1 MSEISFPDPLYCE
14 SDCIA
19 IGGSL
24 SMERLYLAYTNGIFP
39 WYNEG
44 EEIHWYCPDP
54 RFVLFLKEIIISKS
68 MKKYFKRD
76 IFKITYDKA
85 FDQVIGQCQQINRN
99 GQDGTWITK
108 EMKQAYLELHKL
120 ELAHSVEVWDK
131 KGQLVG
137 GLYGVQIGKIFYG
150 ESMFSLV
157 SDASKFAF
165 ISLCKKL
172 EKANFNLIDCQV
184 YTNHLASLGARYISK
199 EVFLNLCRSE
209 TS

>member
-1 MSEISFPDPLYCE
+1 MSEISFPDPLYCA

-24 SMERLYLAYTNGIFP
+24 SIERLYLAYSNGIFP

-44 EEIHWYCPDP
+44 EEVHWYCPDP
-54 RFVLFLKEIIISKS
+54 RFVLFPKDIVVAKS

-76 IFKITYDKA
+76 IFKISYNKM
-85 FDQVIGQCQQINRN
+85 FDEVIDYCQQINRK

-108 EMKQAYLELHKL
+108 EMKEAYSKLHKL
-120 ELAHSVEVWDK
+120 GIAHSVEVWDK
-131 KGQLVG
+131 SGQLVG
-137 GLYGVQIGKIFYG
+137 GLYGIRIGKMFYG

-172 EKANFNLIDCQV
+172 ENENFRLIDCQV
-184 YTNHLASLGARYISK
+184 YTNHLASLGAKYISK
-199 EVFLNLCRSE
+199 DTFLNIVKQKS
-209 TS
+209 T